1 MDEGFERQAEWLDGA
16 REMTPTLD
24 ELTPM
29 PERERRRWR
38 EAFERY
44 QDELQQLM
52 DALDDALMNDR

>member
-1 MDEGFERQAEWLDGA
+1 MDDGSERQAEWLDGA

-24 ELTPM
+24 ELAAL

-44 QDELQQLM
+44 QDDLQQLI
-52 DALDDALMNDR
+52 DALDDALLNE

>member
-1 MDEGFERQAEWLDGA
+1 MHIVYHAQHLGRRCG
-16 REMTPTLD
+16 
-24 ELTPM
+24 
-29 PERERRRWR
+29 RERRRWR